1 MAQRAPPLTP
11 PPPSSR
17 PSTTLS
23 TFLRTDTSSMMLS
36 TTSAPRMAGRP
47 TPSGRPASLQA
58 RGQPS
63 RAVTTCAL
71 KSHPKAAGAAAAAA
85 AALLGALPA
94 SASDIVQAISDTP
107 NASLA
112 VGGGAAI
119 AALSAALVAA
129 DPEKRRQEQM
139 KETSGD
145 ELAAV
150 KNYFNTEGF
159 SRWNKIYGETDEV
172 NKVQLDIRTGH
183 AVTVEK
189 VLGWFEEEGGVEGMT
204 IADAGC
210 GTGSLAIPL
219 ALKGATVSASDI
231 SSAMA
236 GEAAKRY
243 EAAAQK
249 AGSKPAVAP
258 TFEALDLESV
268 TGKYDTVTCLDVM
281 IHYPQDKADNMVKHL
296 ASLSERRLVR
306 IGEFFPG
313 PSKATRAYLHAEADV
328 ERSLNEAGFKVVKRE
343 MTATQFYFS
352 RLLEAVR
359 E

>member
-1 MAQRAPPLTP
+1 
-11 PPPSSR
+11 
-17 PSTTLS
+17 
-23 TFLRTDTSSMMLS
+23 MMLS

-236 GEAAKRY
+236 GEAVKRY

-296 ASLSERRLVR
+296 ASLSERRLVVSFAPYTPYYAVLKR